1 MAVTR
6 AIRETNSSMPH
17 DRRQEHTAD
26 GPTVSYLRSLAR
38 GRCPRRAF
46 SCVSGTQHNF

>member
-6 AIRETNSSMPH
+6 SIRETNSSMPH

-26 GPTVSYLRSLAR
+26 GPTVPYLRSLAR
-38 GRCPRRAF
+38 DKCPRRA
-46 SCVSGTQHNF
+46 SGCVYGTQHNV